1 LVLLVRPRTRRD
13 EKSNNS
19 LIQRERQRDRD
30 REKKTE
36 RKKEREKEK
45 DREREREQK
54 RETGG
59 RTGRQTVV
67 RFICVSYS
75 PKYSEHCRINTKNI
89 ITFKSR
95 LLLARIFYF
104 SFLTRSSISHE
115 KRERDEI
122 SLMVTIWRFWLSMLR
137 LSPGKINKAF

>member
-45 DREREREQK
+45 DREREKE
-54 RETGG
+54 
-59 RTGRQTVV
+59 
-67 RFICVSYS
+67 
-75 PKYSEHCRINTKNI
+75 N
-89 ITFKSR
+89 
-95 LLLARIFYF
+95 
-104 SFLTRSSISHE
+104 
-115 KRERDEI
+115 KRERQAGGQEG
-122 SLMVTIWRFWLSMLR
+122 RQWLGLFVCLTHR
-137 LSPGKINKAF
+137 NIQNIAELTPKI